1 MSEGEILILEDDAF
15 ILMDIEM
22 TLAEA
27 GYKKLSAHSDADA
40 ALAKIR
46 ESVLAAALLDF
57 NLGKGETS
65 LAVAEELK
73 NQSVPFVFLTGY
85 TDATVSL
92 PDGLSE
98 VRRISKPFRSTELV
112 NVVKDMTLRG

>member
-1 MSEGEILILEDDAF
+1 MRDGEILILEDDAL

-27 GYKKLSAHSDADA
+27 GYKKLSVHSESTA
-40 ALAKIR
+40 ALARIK

-65 LAVAEELK
+65 LPVAEELK
-73 NQSVPFVFLTGY
+73 NQGIPFVFLTGY

-92 PDGLSE
+92 PNGLSE
-98 VRRISKPFRSTELV
+98 VRRLSKPFNSTDLV
-112 NVVKDMTLRG
+112 NVVNEMTLRT